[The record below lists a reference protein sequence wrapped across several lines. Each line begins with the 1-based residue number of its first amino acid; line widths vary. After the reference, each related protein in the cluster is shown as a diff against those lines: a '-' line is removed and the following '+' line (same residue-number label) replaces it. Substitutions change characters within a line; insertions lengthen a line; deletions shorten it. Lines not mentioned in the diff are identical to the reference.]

1 VPDLFIYLKQTGIH
15 SLIYFL
21 AHLFIKKLKRNL
33 MKDDEKNFPEPP
45 ELRRQGI
52 PPLKK
57 QVRLVVILIAIAFV
71 IVLIF
76 ALAFYF
82 HDKH

>member
-1 VPDLFIYLKQTGIH
+1 MSHFSGTVIYWK
-15 SLIYFL
+15 
-21 AHLFIKKLKRNL
+21 IKKKYNED
-33 MKDDEKNFPEPP
+33 DDENFPEPP
-45 ELRRQGI
+45 ELRKQGI

-57 QVRLVVILIAIAFV
+57 QVRLVVILIAIAFI

-82 HDKH
+82 HDKR

>member
-1 VPDLFIYLKQTGIH
+1 MHFLWINNKNLKAL
-15 SLIYFL
+15 SPYFL
-21 AHLFIKKLKRNL
+21 AQLFIKKLKRNI
-33 MKDDEKNFPEPP
+33 MKDDEENFPEPP
-45 ELRRQGI
+45 ELRKQGI

-71 IVLIF
+71 IVLVF

-82 HDKH
+82 HDKR

>member
-1 VPDLFIYLKQTGIH
+1 MRLCHTFLAQLFIE
-15 SLIYFL
+15 
-21 AHLFIKKLKRNL
+21 KLKRNI
-33 MKDDEKNFPEPP
+33 MKDDDENFPEPP
-45 ELRRQGI
+45 ELRKQGI

-71 IVLIF
+71 IVLVF

-82 HDKH
+82 HDKR

>member
-1 VPDLFIYLKQTGIH
+1 
-15 SLIYFL
+15 
-21 AHLFIKKLKRNL
+21 
-33 MKDDEKNFPEPP
+33 MKDDDENFPEPP
-45 ELRRQGI
+45 ELRKQGI

-71 IVLIF
+71 IVLVF

-82 HDKH
+82 HDKR